1 MAATAFGFVW
11 RSCSFHGSRLS
22 EASFAL
28 RNFRTSRP
36 NSWLYVSTYIS
47 RFTAMQVRQATNLRG
62 SKNSGTK
69 SAMSAPP
76 WKEAASLIVVSRAPL
91 RDVVGKDL
99 ATAMMATVWNNQTER
114 VSRCDYRVLM
124 VKRSSLSSFMANAYV
139 YPGGLCEQCD
149 FSSDWWEVF
158 AAVGATKEALLRDVC
173 NRAKGPRPP
182 MITKPMT
189 LSHNQLSSEDYLPG
203 DLAYRIS
210 AIRETFEETGVLLLT
225 QAAPVRG
232 EAVLAEC
239 LTEGVDTTLWRQ
251 RLREDPVNLLRM
263 CRENRL
269 CPNVWALHEWWDWL
283 TPISVGHRRYDT
295 MFYIC
300 CMDKQPQVVLDQ
312 SEVITLKWCTPE
324 GMLHDYSTGAVFLAP
339 PQVYETSRLLNI
351 TSFAELSQFACQR
364 ATEGCEQ
371 WMPVIAS
378 ASDGAVSLLPGD
390 DLYPEEPD
398 YFGRGPGPEYPF
410 SLEELRQR
418 CQNLHRME
426 VQGPLCTAYSNIEP
440 PRGHL
445 QPQTFEGPGAM
456 VPSML

>member
-1 MAATAFGFVW
+1 MAATAFGLVW

-28 RNFRTSRP
+28 GNFRTSRP
-36 NSWLYVSTYIS
+36 NSWLYVSAYSS

-62 SKNSGTK
+62 SKNSGTI

-76 WKEAASLIVVSRAPL
+76 WKEAASLIVISRAPL

-139 YPGGLCEQCD
+139 YPGGLCEPCD

-189 LSHNQLSSEDYLPG
+189 LSHNQLSSEDHLPG

-239 LTEGVDTTLWRQ
+239 LSEGVDTTLWRQ

-324 GMLHDYSTGAVFLAP
+324 GMLQDYSTGAVFLAP
-339 PQVYETSRLLNI
+339 PQVYETSRLLNM
-351 TSFAELSQFACQR
+351 TSFAELSQFACHR

-378 ASDGAVSLLPGD
+378 ASDGAVSLLPGQSQHA
-390 DLYPEEPD
+390 LEP
-398 YFGRGPGPEYPF
+398 
-410 SLEELRQR
+410 
-418 CQNLHRME
+418 C
-426 VQGPLCTAYSNIEP
+426 PL
-440 PRGHL
+440 
-445 QPQTFEGPGAM
+445 
-456 VPSML
+456 

>member
-1 MAATAFGFVW
+1 
-11 RSCSFHGSRLS
+11 
-22 EASFAL
+22 
-28 RNFRTSRP
+28 
-36 NSWLYVSTYIS
+36 
-47 RFTAMQVRQATNLRG
+47 
-62 SKNSGTK
+62 
-69 SAMSAPP
+69 MSAPP

-91 RDVVGKDL
+91 RDVVGHDL
-99 ATAMMATVWNNQTER
+99 ASAMIATVWNNQTNQR

-149 FSSDWWEVF
+149 FSPEWWDVF
-158 AAVGATKEALLRDVC
+158 ATVGATKDALLHDVC
-173 NRAKGPRPP
+173 SRAKGPRPP
-182 MITKPMT
+182 MIAKPIT
-189 LSHNQLSSEDYLPG
+189 LSHNNLRPEEHLPG

-210 AIRETFEETGVLLLT
+210 AIRETFEETGVLLL
-225 QAAPVRG
+225 ASAPPHG
-232 EAVLAEC
+232 GTSATAEVLAGG
-239 LTEGVDTTLWRQ
+239 TVDESLWRQ
-251 RLREDPVNLLRM
+251 RLRENPANFLQL
-263 CRENRL
+263 CRDSGL

-295 MFYIC
+295 MFYLC
-300 CMDKQPQVVLDQ
+300 CMDKQPEVVLDQ

-324 GMLHDYSTGAVFLAP
+324 GMLEDYSTGAVFLAP

-351 TSFAELSQFACQR
+351 SSFNSLSQFASQR
-364 ATEGCEQ
+364 GTQGSEQ

-378 ASDGAVSLLPGD
+378 ANDGAVSLLPGD
-390 DLYPEEPD
+390 DLYPDDPD
-398 YFGRGPGPEYPF
+398 YYGRGPGPEYPF
-410 SLEELRQR
+410 SLEELRKR

-445 QPQTFEGPGAM
+445 QPQTFKGPPSL

>member
-1 MAATAFGFVW
+1 
-11 RSCSFHGSRLS
+11 
-22 EASFAL
+22 
-28 RNFRTSRP
+28 
-36 NSWLYVSTYIS
+36 
-47 RFTAMQVRQATNLRG
+47 MQARHSSHLRG
-62 SKNSGTK
+62 SKKSGTE

-139 YPGGLCEQCD
+139 YPGGHCEPCD
-149 FSSDWWEVF
+149 FSPDWWEVF
-158 AAVGATKEALLRDVC
+158 AAAGASKEALLRDVC

-189 LSHNQLSSEDYLPG
+189 LSHNQLKPEDHLPG

-225 QAAPVRG
+225 QAAPSFSETLV
-232 EAVLAEC
+232 
-239 LTEGVDTTLWRQ
+239 TESLSEGIDTTQWRQ

-324 GMLHDYSTGAVFLAP
+324 GMLQDYSTGAVFLAP
-339 PQVYETSRLLNI
+339 PQVYETSRLLNV
-351 TSFAELSQFACQR
+351 TSFAELSQFACR
-364 ATEGCEQ
+364 RGAEGCEQ

-410 SLEELRQR
+410 SLEELRKR

-445 QPQTFEGPGAM
+445 QPQTFQGTASM